1 MKHIAPLLIF
11 LSFVTTV
18 TAQSLKQWRDSL
30 DRVNKELKIFPSS
43 TKLLLSK
50 AAVNLQLLEWKDA
63 IDACGQVLEKDGN
76 NLAALYYRAYAN
88 NNLRRYDLAKNDYEK
103 FLSLSPDNAAARL
116 GLAYTYIKLERPND
130 ALDQLNNL
138 IEIYPDYAVAYA
150 TRAELEKDMKMYDT
164 ALFDFDEALK
174 RDPGNKDYTVS
185 KVEILILQGRRED
198 AKNALDTAVSHGV
211 PRGLLLE
218 WYAKCK

>member
-1 MKHIAPLLIF
+1 MKHIASLLIILF
-11 LSFVTTV
+11 ITTSA

-30 DRVNKELKIFPSS
+30 DNVNKELKLFPNSV
-43 TKLLLSK
+43 KLLLAK

-63 IDACGQVLEKDGN
+63 IEACGQVLEIDKN

-88 NNLRRYDLAKNDYEK
+88 NNLRRYGLAKNDYER

-150 TRAELEKDMKMYDT
+150 ARGELEKDMKMYDT

-174 RDPGNKDYTVS
+174 RNPGNKDYTVS
-185 KVEILILQGRRED
+185 KVEILLMRGRRDE
-198 AKNALDTAVSHGV
+198 AKKALDAAVGNGV

-218 WYAKCK
+218 WYTRCK